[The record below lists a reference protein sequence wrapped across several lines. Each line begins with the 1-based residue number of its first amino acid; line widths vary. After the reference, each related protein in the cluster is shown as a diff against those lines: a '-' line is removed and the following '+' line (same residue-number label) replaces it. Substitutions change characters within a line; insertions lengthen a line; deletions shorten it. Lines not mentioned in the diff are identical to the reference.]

1 LAKVEGPQPKACR
14 RKASGTQVATVI
26 ESEGNS
32 MVMIGKLTISQSAS
46 VQATQLEH
54 QESVSNQPPQ
64 TAEASHVPTK
74 AASSENT
81 WQRAALKQDELSKKS
96 VLTEK
101 LTSQE
106 SYGHQLEQ
114 IKKNK
119 EARDEKSSFSSL
131 GSIFLGPLV
140 GTAVGSPIAGKS
152 DHENKKNDLRSMI
165 ETASEEVKKLQA
177 ELDEVYDSSFVATG
191 NWFSGRDEGVE
202 FQGESNVNQ
211 STARKLTTKTSF
223 GSDDDD

>member
-1 LAKVEGPQPKACR
+1 
-14 RKASGTQVATVI
+14 
-26 ESEGNS
+26 
-32 MVMIGKLTISQSAS
+32 MVMIGKLTTSQSAS

-54 QESVSNQPPQ
+54 QESVSNQPQ
-64 TAEASHVPTK
+64 TAEASHASTK

-106 SYGHQLEQ
+106 SYSHQLEE

-119 EARDEKSSFSSL
+119 EARDEKSSGSFF

-140 GTAVGSPIAGKS
+140 GTVVGNPIAGKS
-152 DHENKKNDLRSMI
+152 DHENKKDDLRSMI
-165 ETASEEVKKLQA
+165 ETASEEIKKLQA
-177 ELDEVYDSSFVATG
+177 GLNEVYDSSFVSTG
-191 NWFSGRDEGVE
+191 NSFSGRDEGVE
-202 FQGESNVNQ
+202 VQGESKINQ
-211 STARKLTTKTSF
+211 ATARKLSTKTSF